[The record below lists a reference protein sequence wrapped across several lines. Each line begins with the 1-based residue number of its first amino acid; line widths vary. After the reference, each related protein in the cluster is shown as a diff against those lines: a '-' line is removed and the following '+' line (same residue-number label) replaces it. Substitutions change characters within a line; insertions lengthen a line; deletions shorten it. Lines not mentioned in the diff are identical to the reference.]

1 MSEVER
7 RVAMRCTIVDE
18 GFGVRRLNDVA
29 VCQRVDLLDE
39 VSVQPP
45 GVLREIELL
54 NKPKVSRYKNDC
66 GEFMKAGEALRW
78 NGGTV
83 IENH

>member
-1 MSEVER
+1 
-7 RVAMRCTIVDE
+7 MRCTIVDE

-39 VSVQPP
+39 VSIQPP

-54 NKPKVSRYKNDC
+54 NKPKVSRYKND
-66 GEFMKAGEALRW
+66 
-78 NGGTV
+78 
-83 IENH
+83 

>member
-45 GVLREIELL
+45 GVLHEIELR
-54 NKPKVSRYKNDC
+54 NKPKVIRYKND
-66 GEFMKAGEALRW
+66 
-78 NGGTV
+78 
-83 IENH
+83 